1 MAVASGAKK
10 APSSKGGEG
19 RPSSS
24 SSSSTTEGF
33 EVPGEL
39 STSKKKKNHVKLRG
53 KRSLRN

>member
-1 MAVASGAKK
+1 MAVVSGAKN

-39 STSKKKKNHVKLRG
+39 STG
-53 KRSLRN
+53 KSSNNIVS

>member
-1 MAVASGAKK
+1 MAVASGAKN

-39 STSKKKKNHVKLRG
+39 STSKKKNHVKLRG
-53 KRSLRN
+53 ERSLRN